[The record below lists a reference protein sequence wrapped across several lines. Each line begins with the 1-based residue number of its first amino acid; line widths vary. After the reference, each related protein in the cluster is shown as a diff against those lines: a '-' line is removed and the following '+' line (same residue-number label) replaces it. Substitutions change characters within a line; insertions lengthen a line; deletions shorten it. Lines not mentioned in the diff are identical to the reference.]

1 MKKTLRYLLI
11 VMGMMSVL
19 SLSAQ
24 ALAQKPEVQMK
35 STSIMAGSGSTLP
48 QAAVDGTTTT
58 YGEQG
63 SIHKGG
69 IKKAGGGQTGGGP
82 SDRPDP
88 YKDPLGDVLWPLML
102 LALVYALL
110 RVYMR
115 ASLKYKEQKH

>member
-19 SLSAQ
+19 SLNAQ
-24 ALAQKPEVQMK
+24 ALAQQPEVQMK

-69 IKKAGGGQTGGGP
+69 IKTAGGGQTGGGP

-88 YKDPLGDVLWPLML
+88 YKNPVGDALWPLMA
-102 LALVYALL
+102 LAGLYLII
-110 RVYMR
+110 RVER
-115 ASLKYKEQKH
+115 ARKRA